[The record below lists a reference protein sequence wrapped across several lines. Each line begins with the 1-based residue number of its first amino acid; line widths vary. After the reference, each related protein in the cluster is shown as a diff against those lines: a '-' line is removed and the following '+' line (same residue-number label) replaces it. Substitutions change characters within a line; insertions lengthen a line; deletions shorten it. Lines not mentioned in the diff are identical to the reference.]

1 MNTTEVFREF
11 MDCKTYKDMYTLGR
25 SLVDDQSTGITNI
38 KEALVFMLMLAQD
51 KCRKEYN
58 GR

>member
-1 MNTTEVFREF
+1 MNTTELFKEF
-11 MDCKTYKDMYTLGR
+11 MNCNSYKDMYDLGR
-25 SLVDDQSTGITNI
+25 LLVDAPDNGITNI
-38 KEALVFMLMLAQD
+38 KEALVLMLMLAQD

>member
-1 MNTTEVFREF
+1 MNTTEVFKEF
-11 MDCKTYKDMYTLGR
+11 MDCRSYKDMYDLGR
-25 SLVDDQSTGITNI
+25 MLVGDNDTGITNI

-51 KCRKEYN
+51 KCRKRYN